1 LQDVFI
7 VVANNQSR
15 SLVAKTQ
22 VISYYHEIS
31 HNVSLTYLKINVKLM
46 LKKLRFN
53 LLINLLAT
61 KTVITLTRK
70 FTTKTKKFLITT
82 CKNNKLKTN
91 VEVVNIST
99 IALALAKL
107 FGSYELFI
115 HNTLY
120 EDSHD
125 SVDFVIYSQ
134 LVVKHLPTK

>member
-1 LQDVFI
+1 
-7 VVANNQSR
+7 
-15 SLVAKTQ
+15 
-22 VISYYHEIS
+22 
-31 HNVSLTYLKINVKLM
+31 M